1 MRGRLRQIDRQLG
14 KHPLDRL
21 DLAQQGF
28 ARLSIQ
34 VAKVGRDQE
43 MTLRFGRG
51 AKRDL
56 KEANR
61 LLPGALPASFRDIAR
76 DGDGC
81 TAKLSSHHTVIG
93 TGEALGANVDRHRE
107 LARALP
113 DYKASEIMHA
123 RRVRSSRTKM
133 RTLATPVLA

>member
-61 LLPGALPASFRDIAR
+61 LLPGALPASFRDVAR

-93 TGEALGANVDRHRE
+93 TGKLLVRRSIATANS
-107 LARALP
+107 RALP
-113 DYKASEIMHA
+113 DCKASEIMHA
-123 RRVRSSRTKM
+123 RRVRSSRTK
-133 RTLATPVLA
+133 